1 MSQVEFNVHQQVAY
15 KMGIFMSFVSFLSS
29 IGGLAELS
37 ITKIKGSRARNII
50 VKEIVVQRAA
60 RVNLL
65 RTRKQ
70 QLELY
75 LNILLCLKYLYG

>member
-1 MSQVEFNVHQQVAY
+1 MWIQVEFNVHQQVSY
-15 KMGIFMSFVSFLSS
+15 KMGVFMSFVSFLSS

-37 ITKIKGSRARNII
+37 IGKIKGTRARNSV

-60 RVNLL
+60 RVNIL

-70 QLELY
+70 QLEHYLY
-75 LNILLCLKYLYG
+75 ILVCLK